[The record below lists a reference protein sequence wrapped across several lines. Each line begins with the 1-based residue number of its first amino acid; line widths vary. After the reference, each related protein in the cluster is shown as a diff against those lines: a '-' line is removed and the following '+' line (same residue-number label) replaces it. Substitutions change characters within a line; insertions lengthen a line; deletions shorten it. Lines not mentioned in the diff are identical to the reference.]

1 MGRIF
6 ARIRRELGPDAA
18 ILGTRSLL
26 REGADPLIEVMAAAT
41 GPGVTSAAGPE
52 GALPLALQRTLIE
65 GGLERVEPGRGVT
78 VGDLEDLAER
88 ERADAIAEA
97 AFDAE
102 FRRQEE
108 APGPA
113 TDWFQGFVAA
123 PPAGQGRAGTRPG
136 QARPPAPIPP
146 EAEAPEP
153 LEWAPRPRIN
163 GHARPAAPEAARP
176 STGRPR
182 GAGTV
187 AAGLDNELVAA
198 GFSAVAARMVAEAAG
213 ETRDALR
220 ALESM
225 LAGRMAAY
233 PAEHRTA
240 IISIQGPPASG
251 RTTALMR
258 MALDCADAGREALL
272 VAADRSRT
280 GGMAQVHAYGEAIGL
295 PVFDAYAPQDVIHVV
310 TRAARGACVFVDVG
324 AGRWDPPPVPGI
336 EHYRYVAVPA
346 HWSAGAVA
354 AQLVAAEAGGPAGAV
369 LTFTD
374 LATDL
379 TPVLSLIVE
388 AGLAL
393 AFLSSGRDA
402 STGIGIADAFT
413 LASGVFTTGTRE
425 RTNGRLVAAG

>member
-26 REGADPLIEVMAAAT
+26 REGAKPLIEVMAAAV
-41 GPGVTSAAGPE
+41 GPASPPTARPE
-52 GALPLALQRTLIE
+52 AALPLALQRTLIE
-65 GGLERVEPGRGVT
+65 GGLERVEAGRGIT

-88 ERADAIAEA
+88 ERADTIAEQE
-97 AFDAE
+97 FDAE
-102 FRRQEE
+102 SRRQEA
-108 APGPA
+108 APAPA
-113 TDWFQGFVAA
+113 PEWLEGFVSAPQATHGNPGRCARQTIMAA
-123 PPAGQGRAGTRPG
+123 PP
-136 QARPPAPIPP
+136 PP

-163 GHARPAAPEAARP
+163 GHARPATAEVATPGVRRP
-176 STGRPR
+176 PGEGTT
-182 GAGTV
+182 AG
-187 AAGLDNELVAA
+187 GLADELVAA
-198 GFSAVAARMVAEAAG
+198 GFSVRAATMVADEAAG
-213 ETRDALR
+213 TRDPVR
-220 ALESM
+220 ALEST

-324 AGRWDPPPVPGI
+324 AGRWDPPPMPGI
-336 EHYRYVAVPA
+336 EHYRYIAAPA
-346 HWSAGAVA
+346 HWSAGTIA
-354 AQLVAAEAGGPAGAV
+354 AQVTPAEAGGSAGAV

-374 LATDL
+374 LATNL
-379 TPVLSLIVE
+379 TPALSLIVE

>member
-26 REGADPLIEVMAAAT
+26 REGAEPLIEVMAAAI
-41 GPGVTSAAGPE
+41 GPGSPSAARHEP
-52 GALPLALQRTLIE
+52 ALPLALQRTLIE
-65 GGLERVEPGRGVT
+65 GGLEHVEAGRGIT

-88 ERADAIAEA
+88 ERADTIAERE
-97 AFDAE
+97 FDAE
-102 FRRQEE
+102 FSRQE
-108 APGPA
+108 AGPA
-113 TDWFQGFVAA
+113 PAREWLEGFVAA
-123 PPAGQGRAGTRPG
+123 PPAARGNAGTHEG
-136 QARPPAPIPP
+136 QTRMAASVPP

-153 LEWAPRPRIN
+153 LEWAPRPRIS
-163 GHARPAAPEAARP
+163 GHTRPAVAGAAPAGI
-176 STGRPR
+176 GRP
-182 GAGTV
+182 AGEGTRPT
-187 AAGLDNELVAA
+187 GLADELVAA
-198 GFSAVAARMVAEAAG
+198 GFSVRAATMVAEATAG
-213 ETRDALR
+213 TRDPVR
-220 ALESM
+220 ALESA

-324 AGRWDPPPVPGI
+324 AGRWDPPPMPGI
-336 EHYRYVAVPA
+336 EHYRYLAVPA
-346 HWSAGAVA
+346 HWSTGPVA
-354 AQLVAAEAGGPAGAV
+354 AQLATAETGGPAGAV

-374 LATDL
+374 MATNL
-379 TPVLSLIVE
+379 TPALSLIVE

>member
-26 REGADPLIEVMAAAT
+26 REGAEPLIEVMAAAI
-41 GPGVTSAAGPE
+41 GPGSPSAAGSE
-52 GALPLALQRTLIE
+52 GVLPLALQRTLIE
-65 GGLERVEPGRGVT
+65 AGLERIEPERGLT

-88 ERADAIAEA
+88 ERADTIAQQE
-97 AFDAE
+97 FDAE
-102 FRRQEE
+102 FRRQDE

-113 TDWFQGFVAA
+113 TDWFEGFVAA
-123 PPAGQGRAGTRPG
+123 PPAPRGRADNREMQPGTST
-136 QARPPAPIPP
+136 PIPP
-146 EAEAPEP
+146 GAEAPGP

-163 GHARPAAPEAARP
+163 GHARPATAEPAR
-176 STGRPR
+176 
-182 GAGTV
+182 
-187 AAGLDNELVAA
+187 AAGVRHPGEGKTPTGLADELFTA
-198 GFSAVAARMVAEAAG
+198 GFSAVAAKMVAEAAG
-213 ETRDALR
+213 GTRDALR
-220 ALESM
+220 ALEST

-240 IISIQGPPASG
+240 IITIQGPPASG

-295 PVFDAYAPQDVIHVV
+295 PVFDAYAPQDVIHIV
-310 TRAARGACVFVDVG
+310 TRAARGACVFIDVA
-324 AGRWDPPPVPGI
+324 AGRWTPPPVPGI
-336 EHYRYVAVPA
+336 EHYRYVAMPA
-346 HWSAGAVA
+346 HWAAGTIA
-354 AQLVAAEAGGPAGAV
+354 AQVATADAGGSAGAV

-374 LATDL
+374 ISTNL
-379 TPVLSLIVE
+379 TPALSLIVE